1 MNYYQFLLKLK
12 EKVPTLSDYE
22 NKVLTMFSLE
32 ILNGKRQHEIILLD
46 LLLRQEKVEYDEYRK
61 RLAESNCRMDDAT
74 IVSVQRVFDLSF
86 FTENTRKKY
95 GDKPIIIIDED
106 KHYRFNDSI
115 RESIK
120 SNGFFKK
127 LVMDIVRSAKEK
139 SKVYQS
145 SQPLTLYKK
154 YTRKDVCKLLN
165 WLNDE
170 SFTMYGYKTKYNTCP
185 IFITY
190 HKNDDIESSVDYGD
204 EFLNQEVL
212 KWYTRSNRTLE
223 SKEVKA
229 IIEAEENNI
238 DIHIFVKKDDDEGS
252 DFYYLGQAIPD
263 KKSVQQTVMKDKND
277 KEIPVVCMNMVMEQS
292 IDNKLYHYIKS

>member
-1 MNYYQFLLKLK
+1 
-12 EKVPTLSDYE
+12 
-22 NKVLTMFSLE
+22 
-32 ILNGKRQHEIILLD
+32 
-46 LLLRQEKVEYDEYRK
+46 
-61 RLAESNCRMDDAT
+61 
-74 IVSVQRVFDLSF
+74 
-86 FTENTRKKY
+86 
-95 GDKPIIIIDED
+95 
-106 KHYRFNDSI
+106 
-115 RESIK
+115 
-120 SNGFFKK
+120 
-127 LVMDIVRSAKEK
+127 
-139 SKVYQS
+139 
-145 SQPLTLYKK
+145 
-154 YTRKDVCKLLN
+154 
-165 WLNDE
+165 
-170 SFTMYGYKTKYNTCP
+170 MYGYKTKYNTCP